1 MKDTTF
7 KIRIS
12 EKELDAAKVQ
22 ANAAGM
28 SVAELLR
35 AKLRGAVVVAQVDT
49 ETVSE
54 LRRLGGLCKH
64 LFSEG
69 VDPAAT
75 GSALKALENAAARL
89 APKS

>member
-12 EKELDAAKVQ
+12 EKELDAAKIQ

-49 ETVSE
+49 ETVAE

-64 LFSEG
+64 LFTQG
-69 VDPAAT
+69 ADPTAT
-75 GSALKALENAAARL
+75 GAALKALEDAAARL
-89 APKS
+89 APRA